1 MKKQQVF
8 EFTGDQ
14 VTVNWTR
21 RLCIHVDECVRAK
34 EALPT
39 LSPAR
44 AAIFCISWAM
54 CR

>member
-14 VTVNWTR
+14 VTVTWDR

-39 LSPAR
+39 LSPAKCGD
-44 AAIFCISWAM
+44 FLL
-54 CR
+54 